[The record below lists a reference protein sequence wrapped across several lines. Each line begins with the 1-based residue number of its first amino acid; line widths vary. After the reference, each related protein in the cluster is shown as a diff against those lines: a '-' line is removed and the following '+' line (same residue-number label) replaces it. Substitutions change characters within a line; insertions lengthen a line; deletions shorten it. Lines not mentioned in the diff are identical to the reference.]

1 MFSYSY
7 RLTPTKHYYDVL
19 VNSNVHT
26 YIPTHNT
33 PKEMTRFR
41 NIYQLP
47 NLYSKID
54 WYINITFTKVS
65 PINNILRT
73 RGRDKQNQIKI
84 NTPIF
89 LQRPLNK
96 ININWMFKHKSVSKY
111 SWLHSWWRWRL
122 RKTNTEIHLKRHWK
136 LFPKNDELKIDERN
150 KAQKFVRQ

>member
-1 MFSYSY
+1 MYI
-7 RLTPTKHYYDVL
+7 H
-19 VNSNVHT
+19 
-26 YIPTHNT
+26 IPTHNT
-33 PKEMTRFR
+33 PKEIS
-41 NIYQLP
+41 IYYLICIQRLTGTSILP
-47 NLYSKID
+47 
-54 WYINITFTKVS
+54 TFNKVS
-65 PINNILRT
+65 PINNILKT